1 MSQEKILS
9 SQLPPS
15 TQIFNA
21 ESRRLI
27 ITKLVLE
34 NFKSYAGVREIGP
47 FHKRFSAVV
56 GPNGSG
62 KSNIIDALLFV
73 FGKRAKQLRQN
84 KVSELIH
91 KSDQFQNLTQA
102 TVYVHFQTI
111 IDKEGDDYEIEEGSE
126 LVISR
131 TALKNNTSKYSING
145 KTATWTEIG
154 TLLKARGIDI
164 DNNRF
169 LILQGEVEQ
178 IALMK
183 PKGNGNDIGLLEYL
197 EDIIGTHIY
206 ESQIEEA
213 NKTLEEMTESR
224 TEKLNRVRVVEK
236 EKESLSGAKEEAEDY
251 IKNEEELLLKKSA
264 HYQKLRYDAEK
275 KSRSK
280 LLKQTEIEEKLKTE
294 QEKNRE
300 RNDHLQKMEQQY
312 KKETR
317 EYETLVEA
325 MEKAKSDFSV
335 YERKD
340 VKLRED
346 KKHLSKKRSTLE
358 QQIVQEEQKKH
369 SDAQKQIETIDDE
382 KPKKLKLQQQLQ
394 KKFNKRRRRI
404 GNYI

>member
-1 MSQEKILS
+1 
-9 SQLPPS
+9 
-15 TQIFNA
+15 
-21 ESRRLI
+21 
-27 ITKLVLE
+27 
-34 NFKSYAGVREIGP
+34 
-47 FHKRFSAVV
+47 
-56 GPNGSG
+56 
-62 KSNIIDALLFV
+62 
-73 FGKRAKQLRQN
+73 
-84 KVSELIH
+84 
-91 KSDQFQNLTQA
+91 
-102 TVYVHFQTI
+102 
-111 IDKEGDDYEIEEGSE
+111 
-126 LVISR
+126 
-131 TALKNNTSKYSING
+131 
-145 KTATWTEIG
+145 
-154 TLLKARGIDI
+154 
-164 DNNRF
+164 
-169 LILQGEVEQ
+169 
-178 IALMK
+178 MK

-346 KKHLSKKRSTLE
+346 KKHLSKKKINFRATNST
-358 QQIVQEEQKKH
+358 
-369 SDAQKQIETIDDE
+369 
-382 KPKKLKLQQQLQ
+382 
-394 KKFNKRRRRI
+394 RRTKTFRCTKTNRD
-404 GNYI
+404 YR